1 MNDPKC
7 CTYFH
12 LLHPKLHKSSQIVLR
27 SNILG
32 LSSLFT
38 AVNKQGHFG
47 CEVLSR
53 LSSFHVFNFSN
64 LNNMALTTVTATLLQ
79 KGFDPIVSDLRA
91 AYFSSGSL
99 WLKSYDFHVLRI
111 SSNANVYPVGM
122 MTSNFFQPGF
132 LFRQ

>member
-1 MNDPKC
+1 
-7 CTYFH
+7 
-12 LLHPKLHKSSQIVLR
+12 
-27 SNILG
+27 
-32 LSSLFT
+32 
-38 AVNKQGHFG
+38 
-47 CEVLSR
+47 
-53 LSSFHVFNFSN
+53 
-64 LNNMALTTVTATLLQ
+64 MALTTVTATLLQ